1 MLFPNLEGLPQG
13 KHFIKLL
20 LRTLKL
26 WLLTNVQRKILS
38 GDGSDNVAGYNN
50 RTSGKKP
57 LFRLFCVAVDI
68 LETEACGS

>member
-1 MLFPNLEGLPQG
+1 MFRE
-13 KHFIKLL
+13 KF
-20 LRTLKL
+20 
-26 WLLTNVQRKILS
+26 LS

-57 LFRLFCVAVDI
+57 VFRLFCVAVDI